1 MTDKQASEKIR
12 ALIKQGLTKQ
22 AGEIWHRYV
31 HGEALERFRSSGAIT
46 SRHRRLLKLGICGN
60 SQSRYSGDIEVI

>member
-31 HGEALERFRSSGAIT
+31 YGGLSRSSGAIT
-46 SRHRRLLKLGICGN
+46 SRNNRLYKLGIRGN
-60 SQSRYSGDIEVI
+60 SQSRYSGDIKAI